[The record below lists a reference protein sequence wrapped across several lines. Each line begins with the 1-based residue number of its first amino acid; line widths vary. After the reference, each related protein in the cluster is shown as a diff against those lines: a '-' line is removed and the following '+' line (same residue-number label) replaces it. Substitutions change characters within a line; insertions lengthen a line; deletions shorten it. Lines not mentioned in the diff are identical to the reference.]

1 MSNSFSSLSA
11 KIQSLE
17 QSILTVRTWQ
27 QQGLEIVFTNGCF
40 DLLHYGHLHYLAQA
54 RDLGDKLVIG
64 LNSGA
69 SVSRLKGPHRPV
81 KDEETRSHLLASLS
95 FVDLVVIF
103 EEDTPSELIR
113 SLRPDVLVK
122 GGDYT
127 IEQIVG
133 APEVQSWGGSVEVL
147 AFVEGYSTTAYES
160 KIKATK
166 E

>member
-69 SVSRLKGPHRPV
+69 SVSRLKGPHRPI

>member
-1 MSNSFSSLSA
+1 MSASFSSLSA
-11 KIQSLE
+11 KIQKTD
-17 QSILTVRTWQ
+17 QSIQTVRTWQ
-27 QQGLEIVFTNGCF
+27 QQGLDVVFTNGCF
-40 DLLHYGHLHYLAQA
+40 DLIHYGHLHYLAQA

-69 SVSRLKGPHRPV
+69 SVSRLKGPHRPI
-81 KDEETRSHLLASLS
+81 KDEETRSHLLAALT

-103 EEDTPSELIR
+103 EEDTPLELIQ

-127 IEQIVG
+127 VEQIVG

-147 AFVEGYSTTAYES
+147 TFVDGYSTTAYEK
-160 KIKATK
+160 KIKAS
-166 E
+166 

>member
-1 MSNSFSSLSA
+1 MSTSFTSLSA
-11 KIQSLE
+11 KIQDLDE
-17 QSILTVRTWQ
+17 GITTVRTWQ
-27 QQGLEIVFTNGCF
+27 QQGLEVVFTNGCF

-64 LNSGA
+64 LNSSD
-69 SVSRLKGPHRPV
+69 SVARLKGPHRPI
-81 KDEETRSHLLASLS
+81 KDEETRSHLLAALT

-103 EEDTPSELIR
+103 AEDTPLELIQ

-160 KIKATK
+160 KIKATG
-166 E
+166 

>member
-1 MSNSFSSLSA
+1 MSASFSSLSA
-11 KIQSLE
+11 KIQKTD
-17 QSILTVRTWQ
+17 QSIQTVRTWQ
-27 QQGLEIVFTNGCF
+27 QQGLDVVFTNGCF
-40 DLLHYGHLHYLAQA
+40 DLIHYGHLHYLAQA

-69 SVSRLKGPHRPV
+69 SVSRLKGPHRPI
-81 KDEETRSHLLASLS
+81 KDEETRSHLLAALT

-103 EEDTPSELIR
+103 EEDTPLELIQ

-127 IEQIVG
+127 VEQIVG

-147 AFVEGYSTTAYES
+147 TFVDGYSTTAYET
-160 KIKATK
+160 KIKYFAT
-166 E
+166 